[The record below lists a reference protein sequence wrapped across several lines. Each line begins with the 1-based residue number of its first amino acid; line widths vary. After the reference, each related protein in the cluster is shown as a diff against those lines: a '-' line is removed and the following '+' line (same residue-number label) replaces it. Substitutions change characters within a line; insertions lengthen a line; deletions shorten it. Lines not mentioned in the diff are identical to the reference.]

1 MKIAIFSDIHDH
13 VWNLKTALVQ
23 VQEAELLLCLGDLC
37 SPFIVD
43 MLAKGFPDRPIHIIF
58 GNNDG
63 DHFRIH
69 AKTKVFPLVE
79 VHGEIFQT
87 EIDGRSMY
95 ANHFNYI
102 ALPIAQSEK
111 FDLVCFG
118 HNHRHQVERFG
129 KTLAINPGPL
139 LGFDGEVP
147 IPASFVIYETLSG
160 EARTYRLPMAPFPS

>member
-13 VWNLKTALVQ
+13 VWNLKTALSQ
-23 VQEAELLLCLGDLC
+23 VQEADVLLCLGDLC

-43 MLAKGFPDRPIHIIF
+43 LLAKGFPDKPIHIIF

-69 AKTKVFPLVE
+69 AKTRLFPMVQ
-79 VHGEIFQT
+79 VHGEIFQS
-87 EIDGRSMY
+87 EIDGCSLY

-102 ALPIAQSEK
+102 ALPIAQSGQY
-111 FDLVCFG
+111 DVVCFG

-129 KTLAINPGPL
+129 KTLAINPGPI

-147 IPASFVIYETLSG
+147 IPASFVVYDTRSG
-160 EARTYRLPMAPFPS
+160 EATTFRLPIESFPT